1 MVYSFDVFDT
11 LITRTTAEPK
21 GIFTIM
27 EEILRKDAL
36 YERYPLH
43 LRRHFRQFRVEG
55 RAGGRGRC
63 DAGTYICPVVPYEL
77 YLPRTGGRA
86 DAAGAAY
93 GAGELCADSG

>member
-43 LRRHFRQFRVEG
+43 LRRHFRQFRVEAEVQARYRAG
-55 RAGGRGRC
+55 RAGEE
-63 DAGTYICPVVPYEL
+63 D
-77 YLPRTGGRA
+77 
-86 DAAGAAY
+86 
-93 GAGELCADSG
+93 